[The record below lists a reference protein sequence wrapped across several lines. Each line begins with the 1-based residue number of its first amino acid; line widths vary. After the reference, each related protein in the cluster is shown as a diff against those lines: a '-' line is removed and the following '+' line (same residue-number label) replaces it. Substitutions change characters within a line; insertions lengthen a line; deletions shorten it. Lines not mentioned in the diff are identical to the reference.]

1 MGQPFS
7 SPLSPQI
14 DELWERRTTLNPSDA
29 EARSVVVEAVDALD
43 SGAARVAFVDPASDQ
58 VVVDERAKRA
68 ILLSFKVLDMA
79 ESHAGDFR
87 YHDRMPLKT
96 RFDGV
101 RVVPGAVIRWGSF
114 LEPGV
119 VVMPSFTNI
128 GGYVGAGSM
137 IDTWATV
144 GSCAQIGRNVH
155 LSGGVGIGGVL
166 EPPQAAPVVVE
177 DDAFIGSRSM
187 VVEGARVRRG
197 AKLGAGAILTASTRV
212 FDAES
217 GSELP
222 RGEAPAWSVCVG
234 STRVKSFPG
243 GDFGMPCLLV
253 LKRLGEGEEH
263 DKLALNDVLR
273 EHGVA
278 P

>member
-1 MGQPFS
+1 VTE
-7 SPLSPQI
+7 SPISPVV
-14 DELWERRTTLNPSDA
+14 DELWERRDGLSPDDA
-29 EARSVVVEAVDALD
+29 DARKLVVEAVDQLD
-43 SGAARVAFVDPASDQ
+43 AGEARVAQVVGDE

-68 ILLSFKVLDMA
+68 ILLSFKVLPMVEGSNGQA
-79 ESHAGDFR
+79 
-87 YHDRMPLKT
+87 YVHDRVPLKSS
-96 RFDGV
+96 FPGV
-101 RVVPGAVIRWGSF
+101 RVVAGALARWGSHF
-114 LEPGV
+114 EPGV
-119 VVMPSFTNI
+119 VLMPSYTNI
-128 GGYVGAGSM
+128 GGYVGSGSVV
-137 IDTWATV
+137 DTWSTV

-212 FDAES
+212 FDAET
-217 GSELP
+217 GDELP
-222 RGEAPAWSVCVG
+222 RGEAPERGVCVG
-234 STRVKSFPG
+234 SSRVKSFPG

-253 LKRLGEGEEH
+253 LRRLEPGQEH